1 MSKDS
6 TRRITLGA
14 VCKLLQS
21 GDSIPSSKITDMG
34 NYPVFGANGMRGYT
48 QNKNFTGSCAIIGRQ
63 GAYCGN
69 VHYYSGEAYMTE
81 HAVIAEPNN
90 EANARFLA
98 YYLGLLPLIRLQG
111 QSAQPGLAVS
121 NLRKLKLDLP
131 EMAVQ
136 KRVAKLLSALDSKI
150 EHNKRMIERLEKQA
164 QLLYDYWFL
173 QFDFPD
179 ENGRPYRSSGGK
191 MVWNETLKRE
201 IPAGWSVEKLESL
214 CLINSDT
221 YKEREKWEEVRYLDT
236 SNLTENRVDT
246 IETIRVGIDK
256 LPSRAKRKVKDED
269 ILFSTVR
276 PNQLHYGI
284 MIDPEPNLLVSTG
297 FAVLTAKKE
306 SISPYLV
313 YAIVTSAP
321 MVNALQK
328 KAELATSAYPSIHPE
343 QLAEIMIPIPP
354 QDSGIMQ
361 AYDNLTKPLYRRIDA
376 CLKDNKE
383 LTSQRDYLLPLLMTG
398 QVRVEA

>member
-1 MSKDS
+1 
-6 TRRITLGA
+6 
-14 VCKLLQS
+14 
-21 GDSIPSSKITDMG
+21 
-34 NYPVFGANGMRGYT
+34 MRGYT
-48 QNKNFTGSCAIIGRQ
+48 HNKNFTGSCAIIGRQ

-90 EANARFLA
+90 KANARFLA

-136 KRVAKLLSALDSKI
+136 ERVAKFLSALDSKI

-201 IPAGWSVEKLESL
+201 IPAGWKVKKLSNLIETLKTGKLDANAAEKDGKYPFFTCSAEPMR
-214 CLINSDT
+214 INSFSYDGDVIILSGNGEFYLFDYNGRFDVYQRNYVIRPKKGVCKQYLYQEIARNIRLLKSQAQGSIIKFLT
-221 YKEREKWEEVRYLDT
+221 KGMIEKIPVFDLDWKSHRVLEEVLR
-236 SNLTENRVDT
+236 NLFARCSCLKKE
-246 IETIRVGIDK
+246 IE
-256 LPSRAKRKVKDED
+256 
-269 ILFSTVR
+269 
-276 PNQLHYGI
+276 
-284 MIDPEPNLLVSTG
+284 
-297 FAVLTAKKE
+297 VLTA
-306 SISPYLV
+306 
-313 YAIVTSAP
+313 
-321 MVNALQK
+321 
-328 KAELATSAYPSIHPE
+328 
-343 QLAEIMIPIPP
+343 
-354 QDSGIMQ
+354 
-361 AYDNLTKPLYRRIDA
+361 
-376 CLKDNKE
+376 
-383 LTSQRDYLLPLLMTG
+383 QRDYLLPLLMTG

>member
-1 MSKDS
+1 
-6 TRRITLGA
+6 
-14 VCKLLQS
+14 
-21 GDSIPSSKITDMG
+21 
-34 NYPVFGANGMRGYT
+34 MRGYT

-90 EANARFLA
+90 KANARFLA

-121 NLRKLKLDLP
+121 NLRKLKLELP

-136 KRVAKLLSALDSKI
+136 ERVAKLLSALDSKI

-201 IPAGWSVEKLESL
+201 IPAGWKVKKLSNLIETLKTGKLDANAAEKDGKYPFFTCSAEPMR
-214 CLINSDT
+214 INSFSYDGDVIILSGNGEFYLFDYNGRFDAYQRNYVIRPKKGVCKQYLYQEIARNIRLLKSQAQGSIIKFLT
-221 YKEREKWEEVRYLDT
+221 KGMIEKIPVFDLDWKSHRVLEEVLR
-236 SNLTENRVDT
+236 NLFARCSCLKKE
-246 IETIRVGIDK
+246 IE
-256 LPSRAKRKVKDED
+256 
-269 ILFSTVR
+269 
-276 PNQLHYGI
+276 
-284 MIDPEPNLLVSTG
+284 
-297 FAVLTAKKE
+297 VLTA
-306 SISPYLV
+306 
-313 YAIVTSAP
+313 
-321 MVNALQK
+321 
-328 KAELATSAYPSIHPE
+328 
-343 QLAEIMIPIPP
+343 
-354 QDSGIMQ
+354 
-361 AYDNLTKPLYRRIDA
+361 
-376 CLKDNKE
+376 
-383 LTSQRDYLLPLLMTG
+383 QRDYLLPLLMTG